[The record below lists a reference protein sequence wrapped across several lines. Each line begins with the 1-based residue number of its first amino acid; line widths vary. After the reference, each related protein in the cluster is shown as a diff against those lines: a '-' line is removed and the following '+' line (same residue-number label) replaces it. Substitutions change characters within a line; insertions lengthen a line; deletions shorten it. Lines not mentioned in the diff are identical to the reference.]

1 MKLKETRIIDV
12 FSSAS
17 PVLAPVR
24 IPLYSSS
31 PAAGFPAPGDDMV
44 EKSLNV
50 HDYLVKHPV
59 ATFFVR
65 VEGDSMEGAGI
76 FSGDI
81 LVIDRS
87 IEAVVGK
94 IVVAAVGGGLVV
106 KRLAR
111 LEGSMV
117 LVSENDAYEPIRV
130 GSDEECFVWGV
141 VTGSVRQF

>member
-1 MKLKETRIIDV
+1 MSESSITAVFAARPKEIEMMVT
-12 FSSAS
+12 
-17 PVLAPVR
+17 
-24 IPLYSSS
+24 PLYSSA

-50 HDYLVKHPV
+50 HEYLVKHPV
-59 ATFFVR
+59 STFFVR

-81 LVIDRS
+81 LVVDRS
-87 IEAVVGK
+87 VEAKSGK

-106 KRLAR
+106 KRLSK
-111 LEGSMV
+111 LGGEMV
-117 LVSENDAYEPIRV
+117 LMSENDAYQPIKV
-130 GSDEECFVWGV
+130 TGDEECFIWGV

>member
-1 MKLKETRIIDV
+1 MMHTETKVSQVQSVDTTALV
-12 FSSAS
+12 PAVTLYASA
-17 PVLAPVR
+17 
-24 IPLYSSS
+24 

-50 HDYLVKHPV
+50 HDLLVTHPES
-59 ATFFVR
+59 TFFVR

-87 IEAVVGK
+87 VTAGNGS
-94 IVVAAVGGGLVV
+94 IVVAAVNGEMVV
-106 KRLAR
+106 KRLR
-111 LEGSMV
+111 INEQGSL
-117 LVSENDAYEPIRV
+117 LVSENEAYAPITI
-130 GSDEECFVWGV
+130 GDGEHCFIWGV